1 MRVND
6 VPQGNETSISPC
18 PVSFTQVPFP
28 SSRPAYF
35 LIHVSHPCM
44 LQNLKKISF
53 LEFLFKSSSTTVP
66 YVGIF
71 FLNFFPEGSGPSLKV
86 QSNSMYLAT
95 GTYTSKIPS
104 ACFHPFE
111 HLEYM
116 LWLPITTLTFYL
128 VLSSFQLFA

>member
-6 VPQGNETSISPC
+6 VPQGNETSISLC

-71 FLNFFPEGSGPSLKV
+71 FFLISFLR
-86 QSNSMYLAT
+86 A
-95 GTYTSKIPS
+95 
-104 ACFHPFE
+104 
-111 HLEYM
+111 
-116 LWLPITTLTFYL
+116 L
-128 VLSSFQLFA
+128 VLPLKSNPIVCTWPLAHTPPEYLLPASIHLNTLSICCGCPLQH